1 MYTLYRW
8 WPGQVMSAVP
18 DSMLASRPAKG
29 MFLIQFF
36 GTQQYTWTNHG
47 RVIAF
52 TDDGNWV
59 EEMTRKSRLNHQS
72 TKAGKQNALFRRGE
86 WFVQLKI

>member
-1 MYTLYRW
+1 
-8 WPGQVMSAVP
+8 MSVVP

-29 MFLIQFF
+29 MFLVQFY

-59 EEMTRKSRLNHQS
+59 EEMARKSHQS
-72 TKAGKQNALFRRGE
+72 TKVGEQNALFRKGE
-86 WFVQLKI
+86 ESVLCTVTSLLNL